1 MADIKITG
9 PDGSTFSFPEGTS
22 TGVITSAMQK
32 HYGATA
38 TQNAPTAPE
47 ETAGRVAGLAGRAGV
62 KGIIGGIV
70 GLPALAG
77 DAGYNAYVAAQRNL
91 GSGSEDQMPQYGMP
105 VSGALENASN
115 AIADYAN
122 LPTPVTPTEKILS
135 AIGEGGV
142 SALTGAGVLRGLG
155 KVAGSLG
162 ANGIAAAS
170 DLLGANA
177 GQQAAAG
184 AVGGG
189 VSQGL
194 TQAGVD
200 PRLAALGG
208 MVAAPLAVGAGRRI
222 ITPAPSNLTPEQQRL
237 AQVFQSEVGPL
248 SAGQA
253 TGRKWLQVAEDQTS
267 KLPMGDL
274 LVDNPRAGQSEAFT
288 KAALSRA
295 GIDAE
300 AATPDVID
308 QGFKD
313 IGQKIG
319 DITGKYNGQVDNQF
333 FNDLK
338 GINDSYGINL
348 SDGQKKQFS
357 DYVSKL
363 LGNNGTFN
371 GEDYQ
376 KVRSQLGGLIRG
388 QVNAENQQYR
398 GALQDLQGAFDDL
411 MQRSM
416 NTGPYLPAPGAA
428 PVANPDIAALQ
439 QARQQYANLN
449 VISKALNRSG
459 QSGNAGTLSPQA
471 LASAMKSSVGQRS
484 FARGRG
490 DMNDL
495 SRAGS
500 QFLATP
506 PSSGTA
512 ERNAMMGY
520 GGAIAGGATLGG
532 PIGALKAAAIPFAA
546 QIGINSPL
554 AQAYFRNQKFAS
566 PTNFMNAA
574 QGGLLGA
581 MQ

>member
-1 MADIKITG
+1 MADIKVTG
-9 PDGSTFSFPEGTS
+9 PDGSTFSFPEGTR
-22 TGVITSAMQK
+22 TDVITSAMQK

-38 TQNAPTAPE
+38 TQNAPNAPE

-62 KGIIGGIV
+62 KGVIGGIG

-91 GSGSEDQMPQYGMP
+91 GSGPENQMPQYGMP

-142 SALTGAGVLRGLG
+142 SALTGAGAFRGLG

-162 ANGIAAAS
+162 AEGVAAAG

-184 AVGGG
+184 AIGGG

-194 TQAGVD
+194 NQAGVD

-222 ITPAPSNLTPEQQRL
+222 ATPAPSSLTPEQQRL

-248 SAGQA
+248 SAGQS
-253 TGRKWLQVAEDQTS
+253 TGSKWLQYAEDYTS
-267 KLPMGDL
+267 KLPLGDL
-274 LVDNPRAGQSEAFT
+274 IVANPRAGQSEAFT
-288 KAALSRA
+288 QAALSRA
-295 GIDAE
+295 GVDAK
-300 AATPDVID
+300 AATPTVLD
-308 QGFKD
+308 QGFED

-319 DITGKYNGQVDNQF
+319 DITGKYNGRVDSQF
-333 FNDLK
+333 ANDLHD
-338 GINDSYGINL
+338 INANYGINL

-357 DYVSKL
+357 EYVSKL
-363 LGNNGTFN
+363 LGNNGNFT
-371 GEDYQ
+371 GENYQ
-376 KVRSQLGGLIRG
+376 KLRSQLGGLIRG

-416 NTGPYLPAPGAA
+416 GTGPYLNAPNQAA
-428 PVANPDIAALQ
+428 AVNPDIASLK

-449 VISKALNRSG
+449 VISKALSRSG
-459 QSGNAGTLSPQA
+459 QSGNAGLLSPQA
-471 LASAMKSSVGQRS
+471 LSSAMKSSVGQRNYS
-484 FARGRG
+484 RGVG

-495 SRAGS
+495 ARAGA
-500 QFLATP
+500 QFLPTP
-506 PSSGTA
+506 PSSGTG
-512 ERNAMMGY
+512 ERNAMLAY
-520 GGAIAGGATLGG
+520 GTAINGGATLGG
-532 PIGALKAAAIPFAA
+532 LTGALKAAAIPFAA

-566 PTNFMNAA
+566 PTNFMNTT

-581 MQ
+581 NQ

>member
-1 MADIKITG
+1 MTDLSSMSDADLMAALGGSSAKGGNDPSKLSDEELLRQLG
-9 PDGSTFSFPEGTS
+9 RKAPDETTS
-22 TGVITSAMQK
+22 
-32 HYGATA
+32 
-38 TQNAPTAPE
+38 
-47 ETAGRVAGLAGRAGV
+47 RVAGLAGRLGV
-62 KGIIGGIV
+62 KGIVGGIG

-77 DAGYNAYVAAQRNL
+77 DATYNAYIAGRNL
-91 GSGSEDQMPQYGMP
+91 GGDTTAQYGMP
-105 VSGALENASN
+105 VSSALDRASN
-115 AIADYAN
+115 AIADYAG
-122 LPTPVTPTEKILS
+122 LPTPVTPTEKVLS
-135 AIGEGGV
+135 SIGEGGV
-142 SALTGAGVLRGLG
+142 SALTGGGLLRSIGKAAGAIGAEGLASVG
-155 KVAGSLG
+155 DALG
-162 ANGIAAAS
+162 AN
-170 DLLGANA
+170 L

-189 VSQGL
+189 VTQGL
-194 TQAGVD
+194 NQAGVD
-200 PRLAALGG
+200 PRVAAAAGI
-208 MVAAPLAVGAGRRI
+208 VAAPLAVGAGRRI

-449 VISKALNRSG
+449 VISKALNQSG

-471 LASAMKSSVGQRS
+471 LANAMKSSVGQRS

-532 PIGALKAAAIPFAA
+532 PIGALKAASLPFVA
-546 QIGINSPL
+546 QLGINSPL
-554 AQAYFRNQKFAS
+554 AQAYLRNQLMAAPTS
-566 PTNFMNAA
+566 PLNTV